1 MGTAWTALLPLG
13 TLMQRLHATSVLA
26 VVRPRQRFLDQVAG
40 QELQPDAGGCPARTG
55 ALRKG
60 SGGGYVA
67 KQAMCHF

>member
-40 QELQPDAGGCPARTG
+40 QELQPDAVGCPARTG

-60 SGGGYVA
+60 SGEGQVA